1 MSLLLLCSV
10 YCAALRQML
19 ILLLPFTGD
28 TERWA
33 HRSLFTVASAGP
45 PGAARGLA
53 NVAGGCRRQKEAT
66 VTVRKRRNDVKMKRR
81 NKSAYYTMNYVMNG
95 SGGYFCTN
103 FIRSELVEHV
113 FLMSS
118 TKK

>member
-1 MSLLLLCSV
+1 MW
-10 YCAALRQML
+10 

-53 NVAGGCRRQKEAT
+53 NVAGARPRLLAAERSDGHG
-66 VTVRKRRNDVKMKRR
+66 NDVKMKRR

-95 SGGYFCTN
+95 SDCYFHTN
-103 FIRSELVEHV
+103 FIKFELVEHV
-113 FLMSS
+113 F
-118 TKK
+118 